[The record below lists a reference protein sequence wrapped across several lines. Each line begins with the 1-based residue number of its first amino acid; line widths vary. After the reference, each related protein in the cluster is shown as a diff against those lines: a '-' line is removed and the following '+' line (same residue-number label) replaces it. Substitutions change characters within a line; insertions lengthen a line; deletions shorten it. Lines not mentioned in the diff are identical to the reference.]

1 MNGWLEEFQDLPF
14 ESRRENDGGKERA
27 MKVIALGGAGDMG
40 SRAVRD
46 LAAQED
52 VSELMIA
59 DRDEHA
65 AGALAAEL
73 GGNCKSMKVD
83 ADSPG
88 DLVRA
93 ITGYDVAAS
102 AIGPFYKYEYKVAKG
117 AVEAGAD
124 YVSICDDYDAAES
137 VFGLDAAARERGV
150 TVLTGLGWTPGLSNV
165 LARKGADRLDEV
177 DEITVYWGG
186 SASDSEGYAVILH
199 TIHIFTGFVPSY
211 REGRTRMV
219 PAGGDREKIR
229 FPQPV
234 GEIYVYN
241 LGHPE
246 PVTIPRFIKARNVIL
261 KGGLVEEE
269 LNQITRY
276 MAKLRLTS
284 TTARKDYVGKLIKFM
299 GPVLFKLGQ
308 PEQPCSAI
316 RVDVT
321 GTKDG
326 GREHYVF
333 GAADHMNNLTGVPLA
348 IGALM
353 LGRGE
358 VKEKGVRA
366 PESSVDPDRFL
377 SELAARGVAAY
388 EGESFETRIN

>member
-1 MNGWLEEFQDLPF
+1 
-14 ESRRENDGGKERA
+14 

-46 LAAQED
+46 LAAQEE

-59 DRDEHA
+59 DYNEQGA
-65 AGALAAEL
+65 AQLAAEL
-73 GGNCKSMKVD
+73 GDKCKSMKVD
-83 ADSPG
+83 ADSPS

-93 ITGYDVAAS
+93 IEGYDVAAS
-102 AIGPFYKYEYKVAKG
+102 AVGPFYKYEYKVAKG
-117 AVEAGAD
+117 ALDAGVD
-124 YVSICDDYDAAES
+124 YVSICDDYDAAEA
-137 VFGLDAAARERGV
+137 VFRLDAAAREKGV
-150 TVLTGLGWTPGLSNV
+150 TILTGLGWTPGLSNV

-177 DEITVYWGG
+177 DEITVCWGG

-199 TIHIFTGFVPSY
+199 TVHIFTGFVPSY
-211 REGRTRMV
+211 QEGRTKMV
-219 PAGGDREKIR
+219 PAGSDREKIK

-261 KGGLVEEE
+261 KGGLSEEE
-269 LNQITRY
+269 LNQVARY
-276 MAKLRLTS
+276 IARLHLTT

-321 GTKDG
+321 GTKG
-326 GREHYVF
+326 GEREHHVF

-348 IGALM
+348 IGAMM

-358 VKEKGVRA
+358 IKEKGVQA
-366 PESSVDPDRFL
+366 PESCVDPDRFL
-377 SELAARGVAAY
+377 SELAARDVAVY
-388 EGESFETRIN
+388 EGEDFETRIN